1 MPEKKRVMIVEDHA
15 LFRAGL
21 CAMLNSEDTLE
32 VVAEVEDGKE
42 AVRQALLLSP
52 NLILMDLN
60 LPGINGL
67 NAIEEIHQRLPETKI
82 LVISMHKTD
91 EYIHAAL
98 RNGAT
103 GYILKESGPEELMTA
118 IRTVLQGKV
127 FLSPEVSSRVVSSLL
142 NAGQSATQNS
152 IKPVDSL
159 TSREREILK
168 LVAEGN
174 GNKQIANY
182 LHLSVKTVEKHR
194 ASLMHKLGLRNVAM
208 LTAFALNNG
217 IVSPNRI

>member
-142 NAGQSATQNS
+142 NAGQSASQNS